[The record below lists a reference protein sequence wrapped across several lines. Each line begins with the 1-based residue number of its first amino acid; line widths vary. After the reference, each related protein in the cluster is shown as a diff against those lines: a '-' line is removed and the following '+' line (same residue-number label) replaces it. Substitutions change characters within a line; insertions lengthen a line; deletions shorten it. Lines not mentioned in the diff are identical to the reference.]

1 VTYLSHGLMVV
12 QADGG
17 SPLSFLL
24 IQLLLIGLI
33 FYWLLIRPQRKERQ
47 RHDAMIA
54 ALKKGDQI
62 ATMGGI
68 IGTVVHV
75 EPDRV
80 TVKTAENTRVVIE
93 RAKVSR
99 MMAGDDAGT

>member
-1 VTYLSHGLMVV
+1 MTYLSHGLMVV